1 VVYDDVPI
9 AEAKHDMNQRWKPNE
24 TWRKLI
30 FDVLEENGRS
40 PDCDG
45 CDWGE

>member
-1 VVYDDVPI
+1 VPI
-9 AEAKHDMNQRWKPNE
+9 AEAKRDMNRIWKPNE
-24 TWRKLI
+24 TWRKLM
-30 FDVLEENGRS
+30 FDVLEENGMS